1 MRLGIDLGT
10 TRTIVAVEDRGNYPV
25 VGFYTD
31 EGDLIE
37 HYPTTTAVVDG
48 ALVHGTVAEAAAQ
61 GGAPTLRSWKRL
73 LANHGP
79 SDLLTLGDL
88 RVSTLELVTSF
99 LVSLREALMHRSN
112 QSKRFQAEQKA
123 GRNAGPLAAVVS
135 VPANAHSTQRFVT
148 LEAFRS
154 AGFEVAAVLN
164 EPSAAGIEYAH
175 RHKNTVTSR
184 REHVVVYDLG
194 GGTFDAALVRIADGH
209 HDVITTSGVT
219 RLGGDDFDQAL
230 LDLALQQVGHDA
242 DLDAQVHQALLQE
255 VRCAKES
262 LNPNSRK
269 IALDLAEL
277 PGRAS
282 AESIV
287 VKVTDYYERARPLV
301 ERSLAALEPVL
312 ERAAD
317 SDETGDAHD
326 AGVAGIYMVG
336 GASGL
341 PVVPRIVREK
351 FGRRVHRSP
360 HPSAATAIGLAITA
374 ASEDGAAMVHET
386 FTRHFGVFRESE
398 AGGQVTFDG
407 IFEKGTAMPRDGGQP
422 LVSTRRY
429 RAAHNIGHFR
439 FVESGALDDAG
450 NPTGDITPHGDVM
463 FAFDA
468 ALDSPTSLESA
479 AITRTTFEGPWVEER
494 YEVDAAGVIAV
505 TITDLAE
512 GRASR
517 FLL

>member
-37 HYPTTTAVVDG
+37 HYPTTTSVVDG
-48 ALVHGTVAEAAAQ
+48 ALVHGTAAEAAAQ
-61 GGAPTLRSWKRL
+61 AGAPTLRSWKRL
-73 LANHGP
+73 LAKLGP
-79 SDLLTLGDL
+79 TDLLTLGDIQ
-88 RVSTLELVTSF
+88 VSTLELVTSF
-99 LVSLREALMHRSN
+99 LRSLRDDLMHRSN
-112 QSKRFQAEQKA
+112 QATRFQSDQKA
-123 GRNAGPLAAVVS
+123 GRRTGPLSAVVS

-148 LEAFRS
+148 LEAFRA

-184 REHVVVYDLG
+184 RENVVVYDLG

-219 RLGGDDFDQAL
+219 QLGGDDFDQVL
-230 LDLALQQVGHDA
+230 LDLALEQAGHEG
-242 DLDAQVHQALLQE
+242 DLDDQVHQALLQE
-255 VRCAKES
+255 VRSVKES

-269 IALDLAEL
+269 IALELAEL
-277 PGRAS
+277 PGRAN
-282 AESIV
+282 AQPV
-287 VKVTDYYERARPLV
+287 VLKVSDYYERARPLV
-301 ERSLAALEPVL
+301 EQSLSALEPVL

-317 SDETGDAHD
+317 SDQSGEAHD

-341 PVVPRIVREK
+341 PVVPRIVRER

-360 HPSAATAIGLAITA
+360 HPAAATAIGLAITA
-374 ASEDGAAMVHET
+374 ASQDGASMVHET
-386 FTRHFGVFRESE
+386 FTRHFGVFRESD
-398 AGGQVTFDG
+398 AGEQVRFDG
-407 IFEKGTAMPRDGGQP
+407 IFEKGTAMPQGGDSP

-439 FVESGALDDAG
+439 FVESGMIDEAG
-450 NPTGDITPHGDVM
+450 NPTGDITPHGNVR

-468 ALDSPTSLESA
+468 GLSSPTSLEST
-479 AITRTTFEGPWVEER
+479 AITRLSVEGPWVEER

-505 TITDLAE
+505 TITDLDD